1 MAAQASANLFSI
13 SASSPSDGRAHGA
26 ALAYGSARAG
36 FTLHRGLDTQVS
48 FEAQAH
54 ADASIRDVIAGS
66 VAGGVDVGAGLGLRL
81 AFPLDLFE
89 QAGVVARLQAQA
101 EAAAF
106 VQVQLGLQLAAVQ
119 DLVRERFQGPMRE
132 LCDIFLDEATLE
144 AGVWARAAFAA
155 ELLAEATLT
164 GSLVPSEDGR
174 IGFSFSAQYAAGIG
188 FGSGVTFL
196 TNVGFQ
202 DPRRLLDRLADRLT
216 NLVLA
221 EADGFV
227 ATLSGAARDEATRAR
242 ALLRLVLPLAGRAA
256 FELGAELASTPEAA
270 HVATAA
276 RRIVGSFLDEAR
288 SLVLRQVLD
297 LALSKLTA
305 VFEDPVLVDGFE
317 ALGVDDRERA
327 LQHLGAIR
335 DSLMAL
341 EGAEPS
347 QGVGWLTAIAA
358 LLDPAEALIEL
369 GIVGGGDR
377 QRWEEA
383 LSWLW
388 AAAVLL
394 ERVVEWAADQG
405 GRGALFGSE
414 PVATLDNS
422 LIAARVATTISKR
435 PGSALTLAD
444 IAQFLADTSLL
455 QQLRQLDPATAHVVD
470 VLQQTLAVLPGSGLL
485 RQLLVDLSPVSAESA
500 QTLLNS
506 MSVQL
511 THVVRDEVVPKLLT
525 PLKSSRAAGD
535 PLVMLLDTV
544 VTPTV
549 AALPAVVLK
558 QIPGLGSE
566 EAGRRFREALS
577 AILLQS
583 MSQYLTATIDVL
595 LERGLAL
602 GEDAVRDGSQAIR
615 DFEHQA
621 PAFGLLASAAT
632 GAFLPVMLTPEDAAG
647 LLDLAASVMERFN
660 ANHRQPLMASLEAVM
675 SLAVA
680 DTGLDQT
687 LSTLI
692 GTDDP
697 PNRPQLDALLVRV
710 ETCAWDLAGLIVPE
724 ALKLL
729 GLHFLNEVELIANAI
744 FQGAKSVV
752 AAVEAAVAWLA
763 QELAALQAKL
773 KELLD
778 KATALVAGLAGTVE
792 QLASHL
798 LTLEDQII
806 DSIRDFGWTLGKV
819 LVSWAPGFAQAAAHD
834 AYNALF
840 EAAAWVL
847 EAPLKLLQSIAGWVR
862 DELTRQVQ
870 AGHLDRASL
879 DAAVRHRIHQ
889 ASAPDV
895 QVDLTV
901 DLGPLGHYSFGKLTI
916 PAGTI
921 LGAISGMVTG
931 DQAYGQRVD
940 QLVALGDQLRTNQGD
955 QAVTQHRI
963 NDDLDGQK
971 SQASLASIV
980 TGRPLAI
987 TSGPANG
994 SVHRQRVLL
1003 RLTIDGANRTFVD
1016 SPMGLPRRVKL
1027 LINGE
1032 EYAYSPDQ
1040 WTADDQAVRFSA
1052 YLVPGAKK
1060 LAPQLLSPVYTFG
1073 TLTLPVGATI
1083 AVRPGTMTGS
1093 YQLDAQ
1099 PAQPLLPGPAPGIP
1113 RVRPAHVRRGPAM
1126 PDLIR
1131 SVMPVGSGTPSTA
1144 ILGSDQVLPLPS
1156 PGQPAV
1162 TVGAEGDDQVVIARR
1177 NETARLATV
1186 LDELR
1191 GWQWTITG
1199 EPQDVVDPKL
1209 PVIVGRSGLNVV
1221 QVAVTD
1227 GKSELQHHSTTFF
1240 LHEGG

>member
-13 SASSPSDGRAHGA
+13 STSSPSDARVHGA
-26 ALAYGSARAG
+26 ALAYGRARAG
-36 FTLHRGLDTQVS
+36 FTLHRGLDTEVS

-89 QAGVVARLQAQA
+89 EAGVVARLQAQA
-101 EAAAF
+101 EVAAF
-106 VQVQLGLQLAAVQ
+106 VQAQFGLELATVQN
-119 DLVRERFQGPMRE
+119 LVRQRFQGPMRD
-132 LCDIFLDEATLE
+132 LCDIFLDEAVLE

-164 GSLVPSEDGR
+164 GSLLPSEDGHA
-174 IGFSFSAQYAAGIG
+174 GFSFSVQYAAGVG

-196 TNVGFQ
+196 TNIGFQ
-202 DPRRLLDRLADRLT
+202 DPRRLLDRLAGRLT

-227 ATLSGAARDEATRAR
+227 AILSGAARDEAARAL
-242 ALLRLVLPLAGRAA
+242 ALLRLLLPLAGRAA

-270 HVATAA
+270 QAATAA

-288 SLVLRQVLD
+288 GLLLQQVLD
-297 LALSKLTA
+297 LALSRLTA
-305 VFEDPVLVDGFE
+305 GFADPVLVDSFE
-317 ALGVDDRERA
+317 DLDLDEREGA

-335 DSLMAL
+335 DAL
-341 EGAEPS
+341 VALDGMEPS
-347 QGVGWLTAIAA
+347 EGVGWLNAIAV
-358 LLDPAEALIEL
+358 LLEPAEALIEL
-369 GIVGGGDR
+369 GMVGDGQR
-377 QRWEEA
+377 QQWEEA
-383 LSWLW
+383 LAWLW

-394 ERVVEWAADQG
+394 RRVVEWAADQG
-405 GRGALFGSE
+405 GQGALFGSA

-444 IAQFLADTSLL
+444 LAQFLVDASLL

-470 VLQQTLAVLPGSGLL
+470 VLQQTLAVLPGSDPV
-485 RQLLVDLSPVSAESA
+485 RQLLVDLSPVGEESA

-506 MSVQL
+506 ISVQFTEL
-511 THVVRDEVVPKLLT
+511 VRDEVVPKLLT

-535 PLVMLLDTV
+535 PLVVLLDTV
-544 VTPTV
+544 VAPTV
-549 AALPAVVLK
+549 TALPAVVLK

-595 LERGLAL
+595 LERGLEL
-602 GEDAVRDGSQAIR
+602 GKDAVHDASQAIR

-621 PAFGLLASAAT
+621 PAFALIASAAT
-632 GAFLPVMLTPEDAAG
+632 GAFLPVMPTPEDAAG
-647 LLDLAASVMERFN
+647 LLDLAADVMEHFN
-660 ANHRQPLMASLEAVM
+660 ANHRQPLMASLAAVT

-680 DTGLDQT
+680 DTGLEQT

-692 GTDDP
+692 GTNDP

-729 GLHFLNEVELIANAI
+729 GLHFLNEVKLIANAI
-744 FQGAKSVV
+744 FEGAKSVV

-763 QELAALQAKL
+763 QQLAALQAKL
-773 KELLD
+773 KELVD
-778 KATALVAGLAGTVE
+778 KATALAADLAGTVE

-806 DSIRDFGWTLGKV
+806 DSIRDFGWTLGKA

-840 EAAAWVL
+840 EAVAWVL
-847 EAPLKLLQSIAGWVR
+847 EAPLKVLQSIAGWVHE
-862 DELTRQVQ
+862 ELTLQMQ
-870 AGHLDRASL
+870 AGRLDRASL
-879 DAAVRHRIHQ
+879 DSAVRNRIHQ
-889 ASAPDV
+889 VSAPDV
-895 QVDLTV
+895 QLDLTV
-901 DLGPLGHYSFGKLTI
+901 DLGPVGRYSFGRLII

-921 LGAISGMVTG
+921 LGTIGGLVTG
-931 DQAYGQRVD
+931 DQDYGQHVD
-940 QLVALGDQLRTNQGD
+940 ELVAKGDQLRANQGE

-963 NDDLDGQK
+963 KDDLDGQK
-971 SQASLASIV
+971 TQASLASIV
-980 TGRPLAI
+980 TGRPLSI
-987 TSGPANG
+987 TSAPANG

-1003 RLTIDGANRTFVD
+1003 QLTIDGANRTFVD

-1040 WTADDQAVRFSA
+1040 WTADGQVVRFFA
-1052 YLVPGAKK
+1052 YLVPRARK
-1060 LAPQLLSPVYTFG
+1060 LAPQLLSPSYTFG
-1073 TLTLPVGATI
+1073 TLKLPAGATI
-1083 AVRPGTMTGS
+1083 TVVPGELAGS
-1093 YQLDAQ
+1093 YQLNVDA
-1099 PAQPLLPGPAPGIP
+1099 AQPLQPAPTPLVQPLHVRHGPA
-1113 RVRPAHVRRGPAM
+1113 V

-1144 ILGSDQVLPLPS
+1144 ILASDQVLPLPS

-1162 TVGAEGDDQVVIARR
+1162 TVGGEGEDQVVVARR
-1177 NETARLATV
+1177 DEGARLPTV
-1186 LDELR
+1186 LEELR

-1199 EPQDVVDPKL
+1199 EPHDVVDPKL
-1209 PVIVGRSGLNVV
+1209 PVIVGRGGLNVV

-1227 GKSELQHHSTTFF
+1227 GKSELQHHSATFF
-1240 LHEGG
+1240 LYEGV